1 MKERFIF
8 IDILKGVAIL
18 LVVCGHIIP
27 GVTILIPGYTGIFT
41 MPLFFFVSG
50 ILFNNEK
57 YKNNFIGFLQRRYQ
71 ELLIPFFYFSII
83 VLLGYYFI
91 EKDYLRF
98 CLNILRNGWGGYALW
113 FIPVLLLSQIIYYPF
128 SRILSSKVRL
138 VCLFVLAGCSYI
150 SSLLIG
156 YIPYN
161 LMLGFCG
168 AYFWGMGNLFKP
180 YLYYSKKINFKKAFG
195 FFVLGV
201 LFSFIYLVSDD
212 RPEWFI
218 NKIPSIVYYIAPFG
232 AILSLAMVALYIE
245 RIGWPLLVKFFSIC
259 GRQSYIILAFHQII
273 CLIAQMYVPSKVAI
287 LIMIFSL
294 AFLVWFIPKYM
305 PWMLG
310 KNRTENESN

>member
-1 MKERFIF
+1 MMKERFIF
-8 IDILKGVAIL
+8 IDILKGVSIL
-18 LVVCGHIIP
+18 LVAYGHIIP
-27 GVTILIPGYTGIFT
+27 GVIPEFTEYAGIFR

-50 ILFNNEK
+50 VLFNNEK
-57 YKNNFIGFLQRRYQ
+57 YKNNFIEFIQKRYRG
-71 ELLIPFFYFSII
+71 LLVPFFYFSII
-83 VLLGYYFI
+83 VLVAYSII
-91 EKDYLRF
+91 EKDYF
-98 CLNILRNGWGGYALW
+98 CFLLKTLRNGWGGYALW

-128 SRILSSKVRL
+128 SRISSSKVRL

-168 AYFWGMGNLFKP
+168 AYFFGMGNLFKP
-180 YLYYSKKINFKKAFG
+180 YLYYSKKIDFKKAFG

-201 LFSFIYLVSDD
+201 LFSFIYLISDD

-218 NKIPSIVYYIAPFG
+218 NKVPSIVYYIAPFG
-232 AILSLAMVALYIE
+232 SILSLAMVALYIE
-245 RIGWPLLVKFFSIC
+245 RSGWPLLVEFFSIC
-259 GRQSYIILAFHQII
+259 GKQSYIILAFHQII

-310 KNRTENESN
+310 KKDGK